1 MSKHYRTTLKFESE
15 LSKTTAEL
23 RSDTEV
29 TLSGFD
35 GESMN
40 KEELDASIEMLQ
52 DISSRM
58 RAEPDDEGAAAE
70 DETD

>member
-23 RSDTEV
+23 RSDVEV
-29 TLSGFD
+29 ILNGFD
-35 GESMN
+35 GDPMT
-40 KEELDASIEMLQ
+40 KQQLDACIEMLQ

-58 RAEPDDEGAAAE
+58 RDAEPDDQGEHE
-70 DETD
+70 PD

>member
-58 RAEPDDEGAAAE
+58 RAEPDVESADAKDEN
-70 DETD
+70 